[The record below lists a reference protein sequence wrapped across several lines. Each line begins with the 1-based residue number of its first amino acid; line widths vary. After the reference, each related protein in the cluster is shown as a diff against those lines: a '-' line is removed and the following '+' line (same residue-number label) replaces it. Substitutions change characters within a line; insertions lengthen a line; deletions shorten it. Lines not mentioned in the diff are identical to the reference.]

1 MRVPTEIR
9 FTEFDA
15 PITAGGVWSGNSPLL
30 TGYMVGVRVKP
41 ATESTQYDI
50 SITDKDGYV
59 IFERKGIKGTM
70 QTYIANGPIPIRSV
84 VTVALANATAAETFN
99 LDLIMDP

>member
-15 PITAGGVWSGNSPLL
+15 PAISSGAWSGNSPLL
-30 TGYMVGVRVKP
+30 TGYMVGLRVKP
-41 ATESTQYDI
+41 ATSSTKYDI

-59 IFERKGIKGTM
+59 LFQRKTVEGTM
-70 QTYIANGPIPIRSV
+70 QVYIANGPIPIRSI
-84 VTVALANATAAETFN
+84 VTVALANATADEAFN